1 MISRK
6 PDYTSYVTTYAD
18 EDNAIDDGV
27 PEYIVSY
34 TVSRVYP
41 MIMPSM
47 NDPGEPASGGE
58 IEITKISPKPTPE
71 LEEKILQWLYKTHD
85 YSED

>member
-1 MISRK
+1 MAHHYEK
-6 PDYTSYVTTYAD
+6 TYED
-18 EDNAIDDGV
+18 EDAATDDTV
-27 PEYIVSY
+27 PHYHVEY

-41 MIMPSM
+41 AIMPSM

-58 IEITKISPKPTPE
+58 IEIVTISPKPPLG
-71 LEEKILQWLYKTHD
+71 LEEKILQWLYDNHD